1 MTNTL
6 PIKAKVMI
14 GMVAVASLCALSFG
28 VVRWQTQA
36 WPQLVLLL
44 AAAALS
50 SRFKVKL
57 PGMTSSMSG
66 NLPVILLGVT
76 QLGLF
81 ASLLVAVTAAIAQ
94 SYSGGNKTKPIQF
107 VFNACTLLNAAG
119 LAYLV
124 YHSQIFAAHATA
136 HTMSLVLAAVTYFLA
151 NTAPVASI
159 IGLTEGGNP
168 FALWHKVFLWSFPN
182 YVIGAGLTAIA
193 SAFST
198 ISGLATLAALMAVL
212 FAVYQS
218 LQVVRGSSRPDP
230 APGDRHDGWPITG
243 KDFFVLS
250 RAACRLRASLFVND
264 LRIKGE
270 KFLDSVYRTR
280 FSTGPGAG
288 FFFGRCPEKAYD
300 AELRAD

>member
-36 WPQLVLLL
+36 WPQLLLL
-44 AAAALS
+44 MAAAALS
-50 SRFKVKL
+50 SRLKVKL

-81 ASLLVAVTAAIAQ
+81 SSLLVAVTAAIAQ
-94 SYSGGNKTKPIQF
+94 SYTSGGNKTKPIQF
-107 VFNACTLLNAAG
+107 VFNACTLLNASG
-119 LAYLV
+119 LAYLA
-124 YHSQIFAAHATA
+124 YHSQIVRAGVVA
-136 HTMSLVLAAVTYFLA
+136 HTMSLVLAAATYFVA

-193 SAFST
+193 TAFST
-198 ISGLATLAALMAVL
+198 FSGLATLAALMAVL

-218 LQVVRGSSRPDP
+218 YKMYVGRAEQTQPKVM
-230 APGDRHDGWPITG
+230 AMATG
-243 KDFFVLS
+243 
-250 RAACRLRASLFVND
+250 R
-264 LRIKGE
+264 
-270 KFLDSVYRTR
+270 
-280 FSTGPGAG
+280 
-288 FFFGRCPEKAYD
+288 
-300 AELRAD
+300 

>member
-36 WPQLVLLL
+36 WPQLLLL
-44 AAAALS
+44 EAAAAVS
-50 SRFKVKL
+50 SRLKVKL

-81 ASLLVAVTAAIAQ
+81 ASLMVAVTAAVAQ
-94 SYSGGNKTKPIQF
+94 SYSGGNKTKAIQF

-124 YHSQIFAAHATA
+124 YHSQIFAAHTTA
-136 HTMSLVLAAVTYFLA
+136 HTMSLVLAAATYFLA

-193 SAFST
+193 SAFGT
-198 ISGLATLAALMAVL
+198 VSGLATMATLMAVL

-218 LQVVRGSSRPDP
+218 YKMY
-230 APGDRHDGWPITG
+230 ADRAEQTQP
-243 KDFFVLS
+243 
-250 RAACRLRASLFVND
+250 RAMAMA
-264 LRIKGE
+264 
-270 KFLDSVYRTR
+270 
-280 FSTGPGAG
+280 AG
-288 FFFGRCPEKAYD
+288 R
-300 AELRAD
+300 

>member
-14 GMVAVASLCALSFG
+14 GMVAVASLCALSIG
-28 VVRWQTQA
+28 AVRWQSQA
-36 WPQLVLLL
+36 WPQLLLL
-44 AAAALS
+44 SVAAALS

-57 PGMTSSMSG
+57 PGMSSSMSG
-66 NLPVILLGVT
+66 NLPVILLAVT

-81 ASLLVAVTAAIAQ
+81 ASLLVAATAAVAQ
-94 SYSGGNKTKPIQF
+94 SYSGGNKTKAVQF

-124 YHSQIFAAHATA
+124 YHSQFFAAHASA
-136 HTMSLVLAAVTYFLA
+136 HTMSLVLAAATYFLA

-182 YVIGAGLTAIA
+182 YVIGAGLTAIV
-193 SAFST
+193 SAFT
-198 ISGLATLAALMAVL
+198 TVSGLTAMATLLAVL

-218 LQVVRGSSRPDP
+218 YKMFVSRDEQP
-230 APGDRHDGWPITG
+230 AQQAMAM
-243 KDFFVLS
+243 
-250 RAACRLRASLFVND
+250 AA
-264 LRIKGE
+264 
-270 KFLDSVYRTR
+270 
-280 FSTGPGAG
+280 
-288 FFFGRCPEKAYD
+288 GR
-300 AELRAD
+300 

>member
-1 MTNTL
+1 MTNSL
-6 PIKAKVMI
+6 PLKAKVMI

-57 PGMTSSMSG
+57 PGMASSMSG

-124 YHSQIFAAHATA
+124 YHSQILGAHATA
-136 HTMSLVLAAVTYFLA
+136 HTLPLVLAAATYFLA
-151 NTAPVASI
+151 NTAPIASI

-182 YVIGAGLTAIA
+182 YVIGAGLTAIV
-193 SAFST
+193 STFST
-198 ISGLATLAALMAVL
+198 ISGLVA
-212 FAVYQS
+212 
-218 LQVVRGSSRPDP
+218 
-230 APGDRHDGWPITG
+230 WP
-243 KDFFVLS
+243 L
-250 RAACRLRASLFVND
+250 
-264 LRIKGE
+264 
-270 KFLDSVYRTR
+270 
-280 FSTGPGAG
+280 
-288 FFFGRCPEKAYD
+288 
-300 AELRAD
+300 

>member
-36 WPQLVLLL
+36 WPQLLLL
-44 AAAALS
+44 MAAAALS
-50 SRFKVKL
+50 SRLKVKL

-94 SYSGGNKTKPIQF
+94 SYTSGGNKTKPIQF
-107 VFNACTLLNAAG
+107 VFNACTLLNASG
-119 LAYLV
+119 LAYLA
-124 YHSQIFAAHATA
+124 YHSQIGARATA
-136 HTMSLVLAAVTYFLA
+136 HTMSLVLAAATYFVA

-193 SAFST
+193 TAFST
-198 ISGLATLAALMAVL
+198 FSGLATLAALMAVL

-218 LQVVRGSSRPDP
+218 YKMYVGRAEQTQPKVM
-230 APGDRHDGWPITG
+230 AMATG
-243 KDFFVLS
+243 
-250 RAACRLRASLFVND
+250 R
-264 LRIKGE
+264 
-270 KFLDSVYRTR
+270 
-280 FSTGPGAG
+280 
-288 FFFGRCPEKAYD
+288 
-300 AELRAD
+300 

>member
-6 PIKAKVMI
+6 PIKAQVMI
-14 GMVAVASLCALSFG
+14 GMVAVASLCSLSLS
-28 VVRWQTQA
+28 VVRWQSQA

-50 SRFKVKL
+50 SRFKVKV

-81 ASLLVAVTAAIAQ
+81 ASLLVAVTAAVAQ

-107 VFNACTLLNAAG
+107 LFNACTLLNATG
-119 LAYLV
+119 LAYLA
-124 YHSQIFAAHATA
+124 YHSQIFAARATA
-136 HTMSLVLAAVTYFLA
+136 HTMSLVLAAVTYFVA

-159 IGLTEGGNP
+159 IGLTESANP

-182 YVIGAGLTAIA
+182 YVIGAGLTAVA
-193 SAFST
+193 STLST

-218 LQVVRGSSRPDP
+218 YKLYVGRTEQTQP
-230 APGDRHDGWPITG
+230 
-243 KDFFVLS
+243 
-250 RAACRLRASLFVND
+250 RAMAMA
-264 LRIKGE
+264 
-270 KFLDSVYRTR
+270 
-280 FSTGPGAG
+280 AG
-288 FFFGRCPEKAYD
+288 R
-300 AELRAD
+300 

>member
-1 MTNTL
+1 MTNNL

-14 GMVAVASLCALSFG
+14 GMVAVASLCALSLG

-36 WPQLVLLL
+36 WPQLLLL
-44 AAAALS
+44 MAAAALS
-50 SRFKVKL
+50 SRLKVKL

-81 ASLLVAVTAAIAQ
+81 SSLLVAVTAAIAQ
-94 SYSGGNKTKPIQF
+94 SYTSGGNKTKPIQF
-107 VFNACTLLNAAG
+107 LFNACTLLNASG
-119 LAYLV
+119 LAYLA
-124 YHSQIFAAHATA
+124 YHSQIGPRASA
-136 HTMSLVLAAVTYFLA
+136 HTMSLVLAAATYFVA

-193 SAFST
+193 TAFST

-218 LQVVRGSSRPDP
+218 YKMYVG
-230 APGDRHDGWPITG
+230 
-243 KDFFVLS
+243 
-250 RAACRLRASLFVND
+250 
-264 LRIKGE
+264 
-270 KFLDSVYRTR
+270 
-280 FSTGPGAG
+280 
-288 FFFGRCPEKAYD
+288 
-300 AELRAD
+300 RADETQPKVMAMATGR

>member
-28 VVRWQTQA
+28 VLRWQSQA
-36 WPQLVLLL
+36 WPQLVLLS

-76 QLGLF
+76 QLGMF
-81 ASLLVAVTAAIAQ
+81 GSLLVAITAAVAQ
-94 SYSGGNKTKPIQF
+94 SYTSGGNKTKPVQF
-107 VFNACTLLNAAG
+107 AFNACTLLNAAG

-124 YHSQIFAAHATA
+124 YHSQIFTPRASA
-136 HTMSLVLAAVTYFLA
+136 HTMSLVLASATYFLA

-182 YVIGAGLTAIA
+182 YVIGAGLTAIV
-193 SAFST
+193 ST
-198 ISGLATLAALMAVL
+198 FTTVSGLATLASLMAVL

-218 LQVVRGSSRPDP
+218 YKVYV
-230 APGDRHDGWPITG
+230 DRAGQAQPQAMAM
-243 KDFFVLS
+243 
-250 RAACRLRASLFVND
+250 AA
-264 LRIKGE
+264 
-270 KFLDSVYRTR
+270 
-280 FSTGPGAG
+280 
-288 FFFGRCPEKAYD
+288 GR
-300 AELRAD
+300 

>member
-14 GMVAVASLCALSFG
+14 GMVAVASLCALTFG
-28 VVRWQTQA
+28 VARWQTQA
-36 WPQLVLLL
+36 WPQLLLL
-44 AAAALS
+44 AAAAAVS
-50 SRFKVKL
+50 SRLRVKL

-81 ASLLVAVTAAIAQ
+81 ASMLVAVTAAVAQ

-136 HTMSLVLAAVTYFLA
+136 HTMSLVLAAAAYFLA

-168 FALWHKVFLWSFPN
+168 FSLWHKVFLWSFPN
-182 YVIGAGLTAIA
+182 YVIGAGLTAIV
-193 SAFST
+193 SSFST
-198 ISGLATLAALMAVL
+198 VSGLAMMATLLAVL
-212 FAVYQS
+212 FAIYQS
-218 LQVVRGSSRPDP
+218 YKMYVG
-230 APGDRHDGWPITG
+230 
-243 KDFFVLS
+243 
-250 RAACRLRASLFVND
+250 RAEQTQPRAMAMA
-264 LRIKGE
+264 
-270 KFLDSVYRTR
+270 
-280 FSTGPGAG
+280 AG
-288 FFFGRCPEKAYD
+288 R
-300 AELRAD
+300 

>member
-1 MTNTL
+1 MTNNL

-14 GMVAVASLCALSFG
+14 GIVAVASLCALSFA
-28 VVRWQTQA
+28 VVGWQSQA

-66 NLPVILLGVT
+66 NLPVILLAVT

-94 SYSGGNKTKPIQF
+94 SYKPGANKTKPIQF
-107 VFNACTLLNAAG
+107 VFNTCTLLNASG
-119 LAYLV
+119 LAYFV
-124 YHSQIFAAHATA
+124 YHSQILGARAAAHS
-136 HTMSLVLAAVTYFLA
+136 MSLAMAAVTYFLA

-182 YVIGAGLTAIA
+182 YVIGAGLTAIV
-193 SAFST
+193 STFST
-198 ISGLATLAALMAVL
+198 ISGVATLMAVS
-212 FAVYQS
+212 FTVYQS
-218 LQVVRGSSRPDP
+218 YKVYVVRTEPVRIE
-230 APGDRHDGWPITG
+230 PIRTEETQ
-243 KDFFVLS
+243 K
-250 RAACRLRASLFVND
+250 RAMAMAMA
-264 LRIKGE
+264 
-270 KFLDSVYRTR
+270 
-280 FSTGPGAG
+280 AG
-288 FFFGRCPEKAYD
+288 R
-300 AELRAD
+300 

>member
-14 GMVAVASLCALSFG
+14 GLVAVASLCALFFG
-28 VVRWQTQA
+28 VTRWQAQA
-36 WPQLVLLL
+36 WPQLLLLL

-66 NLPVILLGVT
+66 NLPVILLAVT

-94 SYSGGNKTKPIQF
+94 SYSGGNKTKPVQF

-119 LAYLV
+119 LAYLA
-124 YHSQIFAAHATA
+124 YHSQFFATA
-136 HTMSLVLAAVTYFLA
+136 HSLSLVLAAATYFLA

-182 YVIGAGLTAIA
+182 YVIGAGLTAIV
-193 SAFST
+193 STFST
-198 ISGLATLAALMAVL
+198 ISGLTAMTTLMAVL

-218 LQVVRGSSRPDP
+218 YKMYV
-230 APGDRHDGWPITG
+230 DRSGQTQ
-243 KDFFVLS
+243 LEAASMTMS
-250 RAACRLRASLFVND
+250 RAA
-264 LRIKGE
+264 
-270 KFLDSVYRTR
+270 
-280 FSTGPGAG
+280 
-288 FFFGRCPEKAYD
+288 GR
-300 AELRAD
+300 

>member
-50 SRFKVKL
+50 SRFKVKV

-81 ASLLVAVTAAIAQ
+81 ASLLVAATAAVAQ
-94 SYSGGNKTKPIQF
+94 SYSGGNKTKTIQF
-107 VFNACTLLNAAG
+107 VFNACTLLNASG

-124 YHSQIFAAHATA
+124 YHSQFFAVGAVATA

-151 NTAPVASI
+151 NTVPVASI

-198 ISGLATLAALMAVL
+198 VSGLTMVAALMAVL

-218 LQVVRGSSRPDP
+218 YKMYVGRAEPTQPR
-230 APGDRHDGWPITG
+230 
-243 KDFFVLS
+243 VLAT
-250 RAACRLRASLFVND
+250 AA
-264 LRIKGE
+264 
-270 KFLDSVYRTR
+270 
-280 FSTGPGAG
+280 
-288 FFFGRCPEKAYD
+288 GR
-300 AELRAD
+300 

>member
-14 GMVAVASLCALSFG
+14 GMVAVASLCAVSIG
-28 VVRWQTQA
+28 AVRWQSQA
-36 WPQLVLLL
+36 WPQLLLL
-44 AAAALS
+44 SVAAALS

-57 PGMTSSMSG
+57 PGMSSSMSG
-66 NLPVILLGVT
+66 NLPVILLAVT

-81 ASLLVAVTAAIAQ
+81 ASLLVAVTAAVAQ
-94 SYSGGNKTKPIQF
+94 SYSGGNKTKAVQF

-124 YHSQIFAAHATA
+124 YHSQFFAARSSA
-136 HTMSLVLAAVTYFLA
+136 HTMSLVLAAATYFLA

-182 YVIGAGLTAIA
+182 YVIGAGLTAIV
-193 SAFST
+193 SAFT
-198 ISGLATLAALMAVL
+198 TVSGLTAMATLLAVL

-218 LQVVRGSSRPDP
+218 YKMFVSRDEQP
-230 APGDRHDGWPITG
+230 APQAMAM
-243 KDFFVLS
+243 
-250 RAACRLRASLFVND
+250 AA
-264 LRIKGE
+264 
-270 KFLDSVYRTR
+270 
-280 FSTGPGAG
+280 
-288 FFFGRCPEKAYD
+288 GR
-300 AELRAD
+300 

>member
-1 MTNTL
+1 MTNNL
-6 PIKAKVMI
+6 PFKAKIMI
-14 GMVAVASLCALSFG
+14 GIVAVASLCALSFG

-36 WPQLVLLL
+36 WPQLLLL
-44 AAAALS
+44 MAAAALS
-50 SRFKVKL
+50 SRLKVKL

-81 ASLLVAVTAAIAQ
+81 SSLLVAVTAAIAQ
-94 SYSGGNKTKPIQF
+94 SYTSGGNKTKPIQF
-107 VFNACTLLNAAG
+107 VFNACTLLNASG
-119 LAYLV
+119 LAYLA
-124 YHSQIFAAHATA
+124 YHSQIGARATA
-136 HTMSLVLAAVTYFLA
+136 HTMSLVLAAATYFVA

-198 ISGLATLAALMAVL
+198 ISGLATLAALLAVL

-218 LQVVRGSSRPDP
+218 YKMYVG
-230 APGDRHDGWPITG
+230 
-243 KDFFVLS
+243 
-250 RAACRLRASLFVND
+250 RAEQTQPRAMAMA
-264 LRIKGE
+264 
-270 KFLDSVYRTR
+270 
-280 FSTGPGAG
+280 AG
-288 FFFGRCPEKAYD
+288 R
-300 AELRAD
+300 

>member
-36 WPQLVLLL
+36 WPQLLLL
-44 AAAALS
+44 SVAAAVS
-50 SRFKVKL
+50 SRLKVKL

-136 HTMSLVLAAVTYFLA
+136 HTMSLVLAAATYFLA

-193 SAFST
+193 SSFGT
-198 ISGLATLAALMAVL
+198 VSGLATMATLLAVL

-218 LQVVRGSSRPDP
+218 YKMYV
-230 APGDRHDGWPITG
+230 
-243 KDFFVLS
+243 S
-250 RAACRLRASLFVND
+250 RA
-264 LRIKGE
+264 E
-270 KFLDSVYRTR
+270 QTR
-280 FSTGPGAG
+280 PLVMAMAAG
-288 FFFGRCPEKAYD
+288 R
-300 AELRAD
+300 

>member
-6 PIKAKVMI
+6 PLKAKVMI
-14 GMVAVASLCALSFG
+14 GMVAVASLSALSFG

-36 WPQLVLLL
+36 WPQLLLL
-44 AAAALS
+44 MAAAALS
-50 SRFKVKL
+50 SRLKVKL

-66 NLPVILLGVT
+66 NLPVILLAVT

-81 ASLLVAVTAAIAQ
+81 ASLVVAVTGAIAQ
-94 SYSGGNKTKPIQF
+94 SYTSGENKTKPIQF
-107 VFNACTLLNAAG
+107 VFNACTLLNASG
-119 LAYLV
+119 LAYLA
-124 YHSQIFAAHATA
+124 YHSQIGVRAAAHT
-136 HTMSLVLAAVTYFLA
+136 TSLILAAATYFLA

-218 LQVVRGSSRPDP
+218 YKMYV
-230 APGDRHDGWPITG
+230 
-243 KDFFVLS
+243 S
-250 RAACRLRASLFVND
+250 RADQTQPRAMAMA
-264 LRIKGE
+264 
-270 KFLDSVYRTR
+270 
-280 FSTGPGAG
+280 TG
-288 FFFGRCPEKAYD
+288 R
-300 AELRAD
+300 

>member
-1 MTNTL
+1 MTNNL

-36 WPQLVLLL
+36 WPQLLLL
-44 AAAALS
+44 MAAAALS
-50 SRFKVKL
+50 SRLKVKL
-57 PGMTSSMSG
+57 PGLTSSMSG

-81 ASLLVAVTAAIAQ
+81 SSLLVAVTAAIAQ
-94 SYSGGNKTKPIQF
+94 SYTSGGNKTKPIQF
-107 VFNACTLLNAAG
+107 VFNACTLLNASG
-119 LAYLV
+119 LAFLV
-124 YHSQIFAAHATA
+124 YHSQIGARATA
-136 HTMSLVLAAVTYFLA
+136 HTMSLVLAAATYFLA

-198 ISGLATLAALMAVL
+198 LSGLATLAALMAVL

-218 LQVVRGSSRPDP
+218 YKMYVGRAEQTQPR
-230 APGDRHDGWPITG
+230 AMAMATG
-243 KDFFVLS
+243 
-250 RAACRLRASLFVND
+250 R
-264 LRIKGE
+264 
-270 KFLDSVYRTR
+270 
-280 FSTGPGAG
+280 
-288 FFFGRCPEKAYD
+288 
-300 AELRAD
+300 

>member
-1 MTNTL
+1 MTNNL

-36 WPQLVLLL
+36 WPQLLLL
-44 AAAALS
+44 MAAAALS
-50 SRFKVKL
+50 SRLKVKL

-94 SYSGGNKTKPIQF
+94 SYTSGGNKTKPIQF
-107 VFNACTLLNAAG
+107 VFNACTLLNASG
-119 LAYLV
+119 LAYLA
-124 YHSQIFAAHATA
+124 YHSQIGARATA
-136 HTMSLVLAAVTYFLA
+136 HTMSLVLAAATYFLA

-212 FAVYQS
+212 FAVYRS
-218 LQVVRGSSRPDP
+218 YKMYVG
-230 APGDRHDGWPITG
+230 
-243 KDFFVLS
+243 
-250 RAACRLRASLFVND
+250 RAQQTQPRAMAM
-264 LRIKGE
+264 
-270 KFLDSVYRTR
+270 
-280 FSTGPGAG
+280 STG
-288 FFFGRCPEKAYD
+288 R
-300 AELRAD
+300 

>member
-28 VVRWQTQA
+28 VLRWQSQA

-94 SYSGGNKTKPIQF
+94 S
-107 VFNACTLLNAAG
+107 
-119 LAYLV
+119 
-124 YHSQIFAAHATA
+124 
-136 HTMSLVLAAVTYFLA
+136 
-151 NTAPVASI
+151 
-159 IGLTEGGNP
+159 
-168 FALWHKVFLWSFPN
+168 
-182 YVIGAGLTAIA
+182 
-193 SAFST
+193 
-198 ISGLATLAALMAVL
+198 
-212 FAVYQS
+212 
-218 LQVVRGSSRPDP
+218 
-230 APGDRHDGWPITG
+230 
-243 KDFFVLS
+243 
-250 RAACRLRASLFVND
+250 
-264 LRIKGE
+264 
-270 KFLDSVYRTR
+270 
-280 FSTGPGAG
+280 
-288 FFFGRCPEKAYD
+288 
-300 AELRAD
+300 

>member
-1 MTNTL
+1 MTNNL
-6 PIKAKVMI
+6 PIKAKFMI

-36 WPQLVLLL
+36 WPQLLLL
-44 AAAALS
+44 MAAAALS
-50 SRFKVKL
+50 SRLKVKL
-57 PGMTSSMSG
+57 PGLTSSMSG

-81 ASLLVAVTAAIAQ
+81 SSLLVAVTAAIAQ
-94 SYSGGNKTKPIQF
+94 SYTSGGNKTKPIQF
-107 VFNACTLLNAAG
+107 VFNACTLLNASG
-119 LAYLV
+119 LAYLA
-124 YHSQIFAAHATA
+124 YHSQIGARATA
-136 HTMSLVLAAVTYFLA
+136 HTMSLVLAAATYFVA

-198 ISGLATLAALMAVL
+198 ISGLATLAALLAVL

-218 LQVVRGSSRPDP
+218 YKMYVG
-230 APGDRHDGWPITG
+230 
-243 KDFFVLS
+243 
-250 RAACRLRASLFVND
+250 RAEQTQPRAMAMA
-264 LRIKGE
+264 
-270 KFLDSVYRTR
+270 
-280 FSTGPGAG
+280 AG
-288 FFFGRCPEKAYD
+288 R
-300 AELRAD
+300 

>member
-1 MTNTL
+1 MTNSL
-6 PIKAKVMI
+6 PLKAKVMI

-57 PGMTSSMSG
+57 PGMASSMSG

-124 YHSQIFAAHATA
+124 YHSQILGAHATA
-136 HTMSLVLAAVTYFLA
+136 HTLPLVLAAATYFLA
-151 NTAPVASI
+151 NTAPIASI

-182 YVIGAGLTAIA
+182 YVIGAGLTAIV
-193 SAFST
+193 STFST
-198 ISGLATLAALMAVL
+198 ISGLVALAALMAVL

-218 LQVVRGSSRPDP
+218 LKLYVG
-230 APGDRHDGWPITG
+230 
-243 KDFFVLS
+243 
-250 RAACRLRASLFVND
+250 
-264 LRIKGE
+264 
-270 KFLDSVYRTR
+270 
-280 FSTGPGAG
+280 
-288 FFFGRCPEKAYD
+288 
-300 AELRAD
+300 RADQTQPQAIGMTAGR

>member
-36 WPQLVLLL
+36 WPQLLLL
-44 AAAALS
+44 MAAAALS
-50 SRFKVKL
+50 SRLKVKL
-57 PGMTSSMSG
+57 PGLTSSMSG

-81 ASLLVAVTAAIAQ
+81 SSMLVAVTAAIAQ
-94 SYSGGNKTKPIQF
+94 SYTSGGNKTKPIQF
-107 VFNACTLLNAAG
+107 VFNACTLLNASG
-119 LAYLV
+119 LAYLA
-124 YHSQIFAAHATA
+124 YHSQIGPRATA
-136 HTMSLVLAAVTYFLA
+136 HTMSLLLAAATYFVA

-218 LQVVRGSSRPDP
+218 YKMYVGRVEQTQP
-230 APGDRHDGWPITG
+230 
-243 KDFFVLS
+243 
-250 RAACRLRASLFVND
+250 RAMAMAS
-264 LRIKGE
+264 
-270 KFLDSVYRTR
+270 
-280 FSTGPGAG
+280 
-288 FFFGRCPEKAYD
+288 GR
-300 AELRAD
+300 

>member
-1 MTNTL
+1 
-6 PIKAKVMI
+6 MI
-14 GMVAVASLCALSFG
+14 GVVAVASLCALSFG

-36 WPQLVLLL
+36 WPQLLLL
-44 AAAALS
+44 MAAAALS
-50 SRFKVKL
+50 SRLKVKL

-66 NLPVILLGVT
+66 NLPVILLAVT

-94 SYSGGNKTKPIQF
+94 SYTSGGNKTKPIQF
-107 VFNACTLLNAAG
+107 VFNACTLLNASG
-119 LAYLV
+119 LAYLA
-124 YHSQIFAAHATA
+124 YHSQTGTHAAA
-136 HTMSLVLAAVTYFLA
+136 HTMSLVLAAATYFVA

-218 LQVVRGSSRPDP
+218 YKMYVGRAEQTQSKVM
-230 APGDRHDGWPITG
+230 AMATG
-243 KDFFVLS
+243 
-250 RAACRLRASLFVND
+250 R
-264 LRIKGE
+264 
-270 KFLDSVYRTR
+270 
-280 FSTGPGAG
+280 
-288 FFFGRCPEKAYD
+288 
-300 AELRAD
+300 

>member
-66 NLPVILLGVT
+66 NLTVILLGVT

-107 VFNACTLLNAAG
+107 VFNACTLLNASG
-119 LAYLV
+119 LAYLA
-124 YHSQIFAAHATA
+124 YHSQIFSAHATA
-136 HTMSLVLAAVTYFLA
+136 HTMSLLVAAVTYFLA

-168 FALWHKVFLWSFPN
+168 FAIWHRVFLWSFPN
-182 YVIGAGLTAIA
+182 YVIGAGLTAIV
-193 SAFST
+193 STFSK
-198 ISGLATLAALMAVL
+198 ISGLATMAFLLAVL

-218 LQVVRGSSRPDP
+218 YKMYVGRIEQTQPK
-230 APGDRHDGWPITG
+230 AMAMATG
-243 KDFFVLS
+243 
-250 RAACRLRASLFVND
+250 R
-264 LRIKGE
+264 
-270 KFLDSVYRTR
+270 
-280 FSTGPGAG
+280 
-288 FFFGRCPEKAYD
+288 
-300 AELRAD
+300 